1 MTNLVKI
8 IVAGLGTVG
17 SGVVQMLEKQ
27 RGIIEKK
34 ANCKIELV
42 AVADIDASK
51 RRKLSLKKTSH
62 FSDAM
67 KMLSDTHANILV
79 ELIGGS
85 SGVALKLCKT
95 ALGKGCHV
103 VTANKA
109 MLAHHGLELAKIAEK
124 SNCQISCEAS
134 VGGGIPIIKAL
145 REGLVGNQF
154 SKITG
159 IFNGTCNYILTRMEK
174 TKEGFMS
181 VLKEAQKLGYAEANP
196 AFDIEGVDTGH
207 KLAILSSIAFGKK
220 IDFQGIHIEGIK
232 KIEFADISFANE
244 LGYKIKLLGIAKKT
258 SKNIEQRVH
267 PTLVPKNSILSNVD
281 GVYNVILV
289 KGNFV
294 GNSIFI
300 GQGAG
305 SHPTASAI
313 ISDII
318 DLARGSKLPCFGRKL
333 KELERTST
341 AKIENHVGAYYVR
354 LMVKDKPGVFAKI
367 TNILKKKKI
376 SLKSVIQ
383 HDSRGENIKEIPI
396 IFTTYDVKEKTFMDA
411 VNAMKK
417 ISDIIKDPVV
427 LRVEQNI

>member
-27 RGIIEKK
+27 KGIIEKK
-34 ANCKIELV
+34 ANCKIEF
-42 AVADIDASK
+42 VADIDASK

-62 FSDAM
+62 FSNAM

>member
-267 PTLVPKNSILSNVD
+267 PTLVPKNSILSSVD

-383 HDSRGENIKEIPI
+383 HDSRDENIKEIPI

>member
-267 PTLVPKNSILSNVD
+267 PTLVPKNSILSSVD

-383 HDSRGENIKEIPI
+383 HDSKSENVKEIPI

>member
-103 VTANKA
+103 ETANKA

-181 VLKEAQKLGYAEANP
+181 VLKEAQKLGYAEPDNP
-196 AFDIEGVDTGH
+196 
-207 KLAILSSIAFGKK
+207 KL
-220 IDFQGIHIEGIK
+220 
-232 KIEFADISFANE
+232 
-244 LGYKIKLLGIAKKT
+244 
-258 SKNIEQRVH
+258 
-267 PTLVPKNSILSNVD
+267 
-281 GVYNVILV
+281 
-289 KGNFV
+289 
-294 GNSIFI
+294 
-300 GQGAG
+300 
-305 SHPTASAI
+305 
-313 ISDII
+313 
-318 DLARGSKLPCFGRKL
+318 DLNCFWQ
-333 KELERTST
+333 
-341 AKIENHVGAYYVR
+341 
-354 LMVKDKPGVFAKI
+354 KD
-367 TNILKKKKI
+367 
-376 SLKSVIQ
+376 
-383 HDSRGENIKEIPI
+383 
-396 IFTTYDVKEKTFMDA
+396 
-411 VNAMKK
+411 
-417 ISDIIKDPVV
+417 
-427 LRVEQNI
+427 